1 MKRSTIRLLGVLSA
15 SYVLLLVLFRNLI
28 PESVSPTVSLLAFP
42 LILLAVV
49 LAVDLSGRAVLPTKS
64 KVRRVPRRLRAR
76 DVQYLTRQV
85 EVGAKA
91 SPAYFES
98 VLRTRLRALLVD
110 KVSLETGMEKDMVRQ
125 SLADGVAGPRL
136 LKDPEFYRLLYYSPP
151 RGAETRLQLLRQ
163 IVDGIEG
170 WKA

>member
-1 MKRSTIRLLGVLSA
+1 M
-15 SYVLLLVLFRNLI
+15 FRNLI